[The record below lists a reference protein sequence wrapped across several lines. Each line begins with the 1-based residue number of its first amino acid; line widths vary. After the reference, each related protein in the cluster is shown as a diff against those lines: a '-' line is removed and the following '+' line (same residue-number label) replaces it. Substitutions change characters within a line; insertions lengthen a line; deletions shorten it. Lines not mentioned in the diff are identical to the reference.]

1 MKRCPYLAMRSRRA
15 SHERHWLVPMT
26 PKVGPG
32 VLAMRPSSDT
42 LYSST
47 NHHVELSHSCGATG
61 EQYGWVSE
69 ETQHERARG
78 ALARTSDV
86 LTTGGHDAVDRAHV
100 RPTILQQCSSL
111 PYRCRRTL
119 WSRTGGPHVT

>member
-1 MKRCPYLAMRSRRA
+1 M
-15 SHERHWLVPMT
+15 
-26 PKVGPG
+26 
-32 VLAMRPSSDT
+32 
-42 LYSST
+42 
-47 NHHVELSHSCGATG
+47 G

-86 LTTGGHDAVDRAHV
+86 LTTGGHYAVDRAHV

-111 PYRCRRTL
+111 PYRRRRTWPQTRKNIDL
-119 WSRTGGPHVT
+119 SNGLRDDCVPPDQGAQ

>member
-1 MKRCPYLAMRSRRA
+1 MI
-15 SHERHWLVPMT
+15 

-32 VLAMRPSSDT
+32 VLAMRPSADT

-47 NHHVELSHSCGATG
+47 NHHVELSHTACGATG

-78 ALARTSDV
+78 AGALARDV
-86 LTTGGHDAVDRAHV
+86 PTTGGHYAVDRAHV
-100 RPTILQQCSSL
+100 RPTI
-111 PYRCRRTL
+111 
-119 WSRTGGPHVT
+119 

>member
-1 MKRCPYLAMRSRRA
+1 
-15 SHERHWLVPMT
+15 
-26 PKVGPG
+26 
-32 VLAMRPSSDT
+32 MRPSSDT

-69 ETQHERARG
+69 ETQHEMARG
-78 ALARTSDV
+78 AGALTWDV
-86 LTTGGHDAVDRAHV
+86 PTTGGHDAVDRAHV

-111 PYRCRRTL
+111 PYRHRRT
-119 WSRTGGPHVT
+119 WPQTSRNTYLSNGLRDDCETPDQGAQ

>member
-1 MKRCPYLAMRSRRA
+1 
-15 SHERHWLVPMT
+15 MT

-86 LTTGGHDAVDRAHV
+86 LTTGGHYAVDRAHV
-100 RPTILQQCSSL
+100 RPTI
-111 PYRCRRTL
+111 
-119 WSRTGGPHVT
+119 